1 MAIGIVPG
9 RFDPEPGAK
18 VHPLGDAFIKAIR
31 VLIARSSV
39 PWSTASRIRQ
49 IGGAGSVQRPQ
60 SPRA

>member
-31 VLIARSSV
+31 VLITR
-39 PWSTASRIRQ
+39 
-49 IGGAGSVQRPQ
+49 
-60 SPRA
+60 